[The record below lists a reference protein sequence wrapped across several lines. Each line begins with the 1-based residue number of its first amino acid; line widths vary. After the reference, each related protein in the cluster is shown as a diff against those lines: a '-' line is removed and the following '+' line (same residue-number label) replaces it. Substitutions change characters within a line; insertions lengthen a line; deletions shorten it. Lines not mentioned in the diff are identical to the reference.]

1 MRILRTSVFKV
12 ILFLSFLNLLKN
24 NVYSQETEN
33 QEKITID
40 FFKTFKTN
48 PVKAYD
54 DLFAN
59 SKWVQRSD
67 IETIKIKL
75 KDFLSDLGEYNG
87 YEQITVKRAGESY
100 LLKSFLIKYDR
111 QPIRFTFILYKPSD
125 AWKIQNFSYDT
136 NLSEELE
143 QAAKIDRL
151 RENW

>member
-1 MRILRTSVFKV
+1 MRILRTSVLKV
-12 ILFLSFLNLLKN
+12 ILFLSFLNLIEN
-24 NVYSQETEN
+24 NLYSQETEN
-33 QEKITID
+33 QEKITLN

-59 SKWVQRSD
+59 SRWVQKSD

-87 YEQITVKRAGESY
+87 YEQITTKRTGESY
-100 LLKSFLIKYDR
+100 MLKSFLIRYDR
-111 QPIRFTFILYKPSD
+111 QPIRFTFILYKPSAD
-125 AWKIQNFSYDT
+125 WKIQNFSYDT